1 MLRRLVAGYDFAGA
15 SNIAWINGYD
25 PFVSFDPGA
34 DGVPDALY
42 SIATS
47 WAQIESRAINLTADT
62 ISTIPSTSRMA

>member
-25 PFVSFDPGA
+25 PFVSFARARMVYLMP
-34 DGVPDALY
+34 LY

-62 ISTIPSTSRMA
+62 ISTIPSTSRMG